1 MRWACLWASLVG
13 AGLLLICAPSHA
25 RVPTRL
31 VYARTQSARDC
42 PDEAALSAA
51 VAARLGYEPFSP
63 WGDQTILA
71 TISRNGGVL
80 LGRAELID
88 HDGVAQG
95 SREVRLSKPECDEL
109 IFALAL
115 AISITLD
122 PLHVEAPLPP
132 PPAEVPSQPADSS
145 ESVVSLAAE
154 PALAPSPA
162 VALED
167 RGPVRSREP
176 RSQPPPVTWHVA
188 GAAIGALNVGPTF
201 AMGGRLG
208 VTARRGRWALGV
220 EAWSTFPSTQAT
232 SSQAGQVRVRLL
244 SAALTPCLRVMGG
257 FSLCALGSL
266 GAMRA
271 EGRGVE
277 APRVENVLHAA
288 VGGRGLFVWPLGKN
302 FELLANADLA
312 ATLNRPRFQLD
323 DAEVWR
329 PGPALAVVG
338 IGAAARFF

>member
-1 MRWACLWASLVG
+1 MRWDWLWASLVG

-42 PDEAALSAA
+42 PDEAALAAA

-71 TISRNGGVL
+71 TITRNGGVL

-88 HDGVAQG
+88 HDGLAQG
-95 SREVRLSKPECDEL
+95 SREVRLAKSECDEL
-109 IFALAL
+109 ILALAL

-122 PLHVEAPLPP
+122 PLHVEAPLR
-132 PPAEVPSQPADSS
+132 PPADVPSRPADPP
-145 ESVVSLAAE
+145 ESGEPLTPE
-154 PALAPSPA
+154 PATAPTPA
-162 VALED
+162 VAAVAVED
-167 RGPVRSREP
+167 RRPVLSRGPRW
-176 RSQPPPVTWHVA
+176 QPQPVTWHVA
-188 GAAIGALNVGPTF
+188 GAAIGALNVGPQF

-208 VTARRGRWALGV
+208 VTARRGRWALGI
-220 EAWSTFPSTQAT
+220 EGWSTFPSTLA
-232 SSQAGQVRVRLL
+232 SQTGEVGVRLL
-244 SAALTPCLRVMGG
+244 SAALTPCLRLVGG

-277 APRVENVLHAA
+277 APRVENVLHVA
-288 VGGRGLFVWPLGKN
+288 VGSRGLFVWPLGSA

-312 ATLNRPRFQLD
+312 ATLHRPRFHLD

-329 PGPALAVVG
+329 PGPALAMVG